1 MAIWHGLSGLTW
13 IWLHPT
19 TTLHLPRPSGSLGV
33 LGGAWGSLWPC
44 LWQSR
49 GKNKKKVYLGQKGRN
64 RQKVHLGNS
73 RGTKPPQPMPQ
84 ITQGAPWGV
93 LQTHHTTRRLQNT
106 PLCLI
111 MGFQVS

>member
-49 GKNKKKVYLGQKGRN
+49 GKNIKKCTSDKRVEIVKKYIWAALEAQN
-64 RQKVHLGNS
+64 
-73 RGTKPPQPMPQ
+73 
-84 ITQGAPWGV
+84 
-93 LQTHHTTRRLQNT
+93 HHNQW
-106 PLCLI
+106 PK
-111 MGFQVS
+111 